1 MNCHGI
7 YSALKSAQSM
17 VLMFGLAVATPAQGD
32 TSAPAE
38 NPGATAPGSIKIELN
53 RTDQMDGAC
62 RLTFT
67 AQNGLGTDVS
77 GMVLETVLFDATGGV
92 ITLSLF
98 DFQSLPKDKPRVR
111 QFDLA
116 GTQCAGLGQILING
130 VARCD
135 GADPATCQGALQLG
149 SRTKQEV
156 LG

>member
-7 YSALKSAQSM
+7 LSALKSAPSIF
-17 VLMFGLAVATPAQGD
+17 LSLGLSVATPVQGE
-32 TSAPAE
+32 TSAPAQ
-38 NPGATAPGSIKIELN
+38 NPTATAVGKIQIELN
-53 RTDQMDGAC
+53 RTDQIEGAC

-67 AQNGLGTDVS
+67 AQNGLAVDLS

-116 GTQCAGLGQILING
+116 GTQCEGLGQILING

-135 GADPATCQGALQLG
+135 GADPATCQGALHLG